1 MSAVRWLALLA
12 ISGVLLGCGLRVPEI
27 QDFGGRVEGQRFV
40 TAILINITCELRD
53 AVNDLHAAY
62 PQGTF
67 IDDFGIQ
74 TTLTLTFDEKGSL
87 APGVSWTPPSPTSA
101 VFTLVAGLTL
111 SSDATRTNIIDGYY
125 LVSDLEKAKCS
136 EAARPNGAFLLQSD
150 LKLSEWLFLA
160 VAASMQNVV
169 NFKATTLA
177 FKDSVL
183 QHEVKFVIDTGAT
196 ATPSWKLTR
205 ATVNP
210 SDNFLS
216 LDRTRTND
224 LLITMGPAVQAVV
237 AERAKNGRRTTV
249 VIRVPDRRAADL
261 HLSAT
266 ISNGIGDA
274 VRNAVLPNAL
284 LPRLPLLP

>member
-1 MSAVRWLALLA
+1 
-12 ISGVLLGCGLRVPEI
+12 
-27 QDFGGRVEGQRFV
+27 
-40 TAILINITCELRD
+40 
-53 AVNDLHAAY
+53 
-62 PQGTF
+62 
-67 IDDFGIQ
+67 
-74 TTLTLTFDEKGSL
+74 
-87 APGVSWTPPSPTSA
+87 
-101 VFTLVAGLTL
+101 
-111 SSDATRTNIIDGYY
+111 
-125 LVSDLEKAKCS
+125 
-136 EAARPNGAFLLQSD
+136 
-150 LKLSEWLFLA
+150 
-160 VAASMQNVV
+160 MQNVV

-249 VIRVPDRRAADL
+249 VSRVPDRRAADL